1 MSLDFNPV
9 FQAIN
14 NRSPQE
20 DLLEIQRA
28 SEYFKDQP
36 FNTSS
41 SNNNPLKFIDE
52 TKSEYKSPINSDYDT
67 LKNEINRQTEEFS
80 RVCAT
85 FSEQK
90 NKITELQATID
101 KYGESSKNEAVVAA
115 KKIIK
120 ESVDPRVIMEP
131 N

>member
-1 MSLDFNPV
+1 MSLDFNPA

-28 SEYFKDQP
+28 REYFKDRR
-36 FNTSS
+36 F
-41 SNNNPLKFIDE
+41 NNNPLKFIDE
-52 TKSEYKSPINSDYDT
+52 TISEYKSPINSDYDT